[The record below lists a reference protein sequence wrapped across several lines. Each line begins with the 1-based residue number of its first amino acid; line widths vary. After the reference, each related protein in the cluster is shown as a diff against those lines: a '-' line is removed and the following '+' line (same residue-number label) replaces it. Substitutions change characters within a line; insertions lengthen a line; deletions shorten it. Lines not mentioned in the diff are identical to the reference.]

1 MVDLDGHVLG
11 QEITIQEDDIVQEDP
26 FERGPDDEDYEGYT
40 GNVGASAPHWYRDT
54 VSVSERHLT
63 VKGRPP
69 RADTT
74 PGHSPGASAFSPMVL
89 WFIHCAWRF

>member
-11 QEITIQEDDIVQEDP
+11 QGITIQEDDDGQEDP
-26 FERGPDDEDYEGYT
+26 FERDPDDEDYEGYT
-40 GNVGASAPHWYRDT
+40 GNAGASATHWYRDT
-54 VSVSERHLT
+54 VSERHLK

-74 PGHSPGASAFSPMVL
+74 PGHSPDVSVFSPMGL
-89 WFIHCAWRF
+89 WFIHCAWLF